1 MGICGHNWKII
12 SRHITAKQV
21 NRFDKRI
28 SHIAGYSVIAP
39 LACISISIPSYD
51 LQSGAQLYSY
61 NVV

>member
-21 NRFDKRI
+21 SRFDKRI
-28 SHIAGYSVIAP
+28 SHITGYSVIAP

-51 LQSGAQLYSY
+51 LQSGAQL
-61 NVV
+61 